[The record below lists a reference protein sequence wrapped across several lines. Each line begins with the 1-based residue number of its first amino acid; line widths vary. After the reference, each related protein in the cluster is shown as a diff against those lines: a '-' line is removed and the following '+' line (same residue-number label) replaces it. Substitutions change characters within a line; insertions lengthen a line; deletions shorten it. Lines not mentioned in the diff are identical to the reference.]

1 MAPTRVAIVERTVLA
16 WNRSELD
23 GRLARRL
30 DSVASRPLELADYR
44 SVGDKVVATA
54 SERTFVFTVKR
65 SQITGLEIYEPGATV
80 PARLLR

>member
-16 WNRSELD
+16 WNRSELE

-30 DSVASRPLELADYR
+30 DAVVSRPLELADYR
-44 SVGDKVVATA
+44 TVGDKVVA
-54 SERTFVFTVKR
+54 RTGARTLVFTVKR
-65 SQITGLEIYEPGATV
+65 SQITGLDVYEPGATV